1 MMRHLI
7 SRSLWR
13 KLAVTCVACTAFVL
27 LYEAS
32 MFDSREAAPEGIV
45 DPTLPAAGARFA
57 FTATAYCKGTT
68 TASGVG
74 VRTGIAASDPAILP
88 VGSVV
93 NVSTDNVKYNGV
105 YTVMDTGP
113 RVQGRILDIYMW
125 SCNEALAFGRRPVEV
140 TVLRLGWNPNA
151 STPSLVN
158 RLFRRREAAKRSENA
173 KVIDAAAGAKAG
185 GATGAS
191 ESATFEGAV
200 FERSPEPST
209 EPSHAAPADAPSHFA
224 PSDARSP
231 HLPSAATAPMAAP

>member
-1 MMRHLI
+1 MTRHLI

-13 KLAVTCVACTAFVL
+13 KVAVTCAASVAFVL
-27 LYEAS
+27 LYEVS
-32 MFDSREAAPEGIV
+32 MFDSREAAPQAIV

-93 NVSTDNVKYNGV
+93 NLSTDTVKYNGV

-125 SCNEALAFGRRPVEV
+125 SCHEALAFGRRPVEV
-140 TVLRLGWNPNA
+140 MVLRLGWNPTA
-151 STPSLVN
+151 STPSLVD
-158 RLFRRREAAKRSENA
+158 RLFRRREAARPQ
-173 KVIDAAAGAKAG
+173 GAKAVE
-185 GATGAS
+185 GAIGAKGTSEGAKFDGAS
-191 ESATFEGAV
+191 FDGAI
-200 FERSPEPST
+200 EPPS
-209 EPSHAAPADAPSHFA
+209 EPSHLA
-224 PSDARSP
+224 PSDASS
-231 HLPSAATAPMAAP
+231 HLEPSTPVAPMPPASGP